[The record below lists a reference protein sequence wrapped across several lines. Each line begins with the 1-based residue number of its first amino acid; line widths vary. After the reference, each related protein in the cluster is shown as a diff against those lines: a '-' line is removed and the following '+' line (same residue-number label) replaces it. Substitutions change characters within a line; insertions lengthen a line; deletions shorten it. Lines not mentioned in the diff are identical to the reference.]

1 HATNSTAAVGPATR
15 CPTAMMTAA
24 AVRKPICAAM
34 RIAKY
39 GDIPVTT
46 MITLHADGDEPP
58 TSVHIL
64 MTGRNR
70 GCTHRDSMIA
80 LKVVLGRM
88 ASATSSSSGW

>member
-1 HATNSTAAVGPATR
+1 
-15 CPTAMMTAA
+15 MMG
-24 AVRKPICAAM
+24 RSLGE
-34 RIAKY
+34 IAKRY
-39 GDIPVTT
+39 GKTD
-46 MITLHADGDEPP
+46 ADGDEPP